1 MINLV
6 MFNTV
11 GDLAKLTGL
20 STDNHNQALWDA
32 GFDLD
37 DWDFGFVSDTEW
49 TEDCNKKHP
58 YYEYWILNRMDR
70 QGVGYEHVEYNGKHY
85 YMSYHA

>member
-1 MINLV
+1 MTNLV

-11 GDLAKLTGL
+11 EDLAKLTGL

-37 DWDFGFVSDTEW
+37 DWDVGFQTDESLDAYALAFLIPKDFMT
-49 TEDCNKKHP
+49 
-58 YYEYWILNRMDR
+58 I
-70 QGVGYEHVEYNGKHY
+70 GYNGKY
-85 YMSYHA
+85 YHMFYHA

>member
-11 GDLAKLTGL
+11 EDLAKLTGL
-20 STDNHNQALWDA
+20 STDNYNQALWDA

-37 DWDFGFVSDTEW
+37 DWDIGFQTDESLDVYPLDSLIPNEFMT
-49 TEDCNKKHP
+49 T
-58 YYEYWILNRMDR
+58 R
-70 QGVGYEHVEYNGKHY
+70 YNGKY
-85 YMSYHA
+85 YHLFYHA

>member
-1 MINLV
+1 MIDLV

-11 GDLAKLTGL
+11 EDLAKLTGL

-37 DWDFGFVSDTEW
+37 DWDLGFQTDEPSDVFPLTFLIPNEYL
-49 TEDCNKKHP
+49 TIRYKGK
-58 YYEYWILNRMDR
+58 YYHMF
-70 QGVGYEHVEYNGKHY
+70 
-85 YMSYHA
+85 YHA

>member
-11 GDLAKLTGL
+11 EDLATLTGL

-37 DWDFGFVSDTEW
+37 DWDIGFQTDDPLDAYTLAFLIPKEFM
-49 TEDCNKKHP
+49 
-58 YYEYWILNRMDR
+58 I
-70 QGVGYEHVEYNGKHY
+70 VGYNGKY
-85 YMSYHA
+85 YHMFYHA

>member
-11 GDLAKLTGL
+11 EDLAKLTGL
-20 STDNHNQALWDA
+20 STDNYNQALWDA

-37 DWDFGFVSDTEW
+37 DWDIGFQTDESLDVYALAFLIPRDFT
-49 TEDCNKKHP
+49 T
-58 YYEYWILNRMDR
+58 IR
-70 QGVGYEHVEYNGKHY
+70 YNGKY
-85 YMSYHA
+85 YHMFYHA

>member
-1 MINLV
+1 MTNLV

-11 GDLAKLTGL
+11 EDLAKLTEL

-37 DWDFGFVSDTEW
+37 DWDIGFQTDEQLDIYPLDSLTPNEFM
-49 TEDCNKKHP
+49 T
-58 YYEYWILNRMDR
+58 IS
-70 QGVGYEHVEYNGKHY
+70 YNGKY
-85 YMSYHA
+85 YHMFYHA

>member
-11 GDLAKLTGL
+11 EDLAKLTGL

-37 DWDFGFVSDTEW
+37 DWDIGFQTDGPLDVYAFAFLIPKDFT
-49 TEDCNKKHP
+49 T
-58 YYEYWILNRMDR
+58 I
-70 QGVGYEHVEYNGKHY
+70 GYNGKY
-85 YMSYHA
+85 YHMFYHA

>member
-1 MINLV
+1 MTNVV

-11 GDLAKLTGL
+11 EDLAKLTGL

-37 DWDFGFVSDTEW
+37 DWDIGFRTDESLDVYPLDSLIPNEFVT
-49 TEDCNKKHP
+49 T
-58 YYEYWILNRMDR
+58 R
-70 QGVGYEHVEYNGKHY
+70 YNGKY
-85 YMSYHA
+85 YHMFYHA

>member
-1 MINLV
+1 MTNVV

-11 GDLAKLTGL
+11 EDLAKLTGL

-37 DWDFGFVSDTEW
+37 DWDIGFQTDEPLEIYALVFLIPQDFKT
-49 TEDCNKKHP
+49 
-58 YYEYWILNRMDR
+58 IR
-70 QGVGYEHVEYNGKHY
+70 YNGKY
-85 YMSYHA
+85 YHMFYHA

>member
-11 GDLAKLTGL
+11 EDLAELTGL

-37 DWDFGFVSDTEW
+37 DWDIGFQTDEPLDV
-49 TEDCNKKHP
+49 
-58 YYEYWILNRMDR
+58 YAFAVLILNDFTTI
-70 QGVGYEHVEYNGKHY
+70 GYNGKY
-85 YMSYHA
+85 YHMFYHA

>member
-11 GDLAKLTGL
+11 EDLAKLTGL

-32 GFDLD
+32 GFNLD
-37 DWDFGFVSDTEW
+37 DWDIGFQTGEPLDAYGLAFLIPKDFT
-49 TEDCNKKHP
+49 T
-58 YYEYWILNRMDR
+58 I
-70 QGVGYEHVEYNGKHY
+70 GYNGKY
-85 YMSYHA
+85 YHMFYHA